1 MIYKCAKNPLSL
13 PGLITAWQLSVSVDK
28 CGVLDI
34 GKYVAPTTFAINN
47 FPLPVVTSYR
57 DLGSGSLLQ

>member
-1 MIYKCAKNPLSL
+1 MIYKCAKNPLSF
-13 PGLITAWQLSVSVDK
+13 PGLTTAWQVSVSA
-28 CGVLDI
+28 CAVLHI
-34 GKYVAPTTFAINN
+34 GKHVAPTTFAINN